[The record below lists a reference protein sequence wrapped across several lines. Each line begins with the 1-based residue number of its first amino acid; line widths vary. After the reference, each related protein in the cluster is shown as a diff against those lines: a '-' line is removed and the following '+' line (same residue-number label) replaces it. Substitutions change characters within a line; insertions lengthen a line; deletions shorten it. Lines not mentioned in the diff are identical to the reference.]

1 MLQPQAVIFD
11 IGNVLLKWQPERF
24 YDRVIGPARRR
35 TLFSEIDIL
44 GMNLSID
51 AGAPFR
57 ATIYDWADRYPEW
70 GPEIRLWHDRWIEIA
85 HPVIDRSVRL
95 LRALKARG
103 VPVFA
108 LTNFGDESY
117 TYAQTQFDF
126 LNEFDREYVSGRLKC
141 LKPTPE
147 IYRAVEADCGIAPAA
162 LLFADDKPENVA
174 AAAERGWQT
183 HLFTT
188 PALFADLL
196 VKVGLLNESEAA

>member
-1 MLQPQAVIFD
+1 MVRPQAVIFD
-11 IGNVLLKWQPERF
+11 IGNVLLAWQPERF
-24 YDRVIGPARRR
+24 YDRVIGPARRKA
-35 TLFSEIDIL
+35 LFSEIDIL

-95 LRALKARG
+95 LRALKARK

-117 TYAQTQFDF
+117 AYARTQFDF
-126 LNEFDREYVSGRLKC
+126 LHEFDRDYVSGRLKC

-147 IYRAVEADCGIAPAA
+147 IYMAVEADCGIDPEA
-162 LLFADDKPENVA
+162 LLFADDKPENIA

-183 HLFTT
+183 HLFTI

-196 VKVGLLNESEAA
+196 VKAGLLTEKEAA